1 MSGLLVI
8 FSGPSGVGKTT
19 ITRAVIERVESAELS
34 VSATTR
40 PIRPGERDGVDYF
53 FVSRDRF
60 DAMDRA
66 GELLESAEVFGN
78 RYGTPADW
86 VRRRLDDGRVV
97 VLEIDVQGA
106 RQIKAKA
113 PEAFGVFIL
122 PPSEEELLERLRRR
136 AREDEAT
143 IQRRFAEAKRE
154 IAEARASGA
163 YDLFIVNEDLDR
175 AIERAVEAVESAR
188 ASSR

>member
-1 MSGLLVI
+1 LLVI

-19 ITRAVIERVESAELS
+19 ITRAVIERVGGAELS

-40 PIRPGERDGVDYF
+40 PIRPGEREGVDYF
-53 FVSRDRF
+53 FVSRERF

-86 VRRRLDDGRVV
+86 VARRLDAGRVV

-113 PEAFGVFIL
+113 PDAFGVFIL
-122 PPSEEELLERLRRR
+122 PPSEDELLERLRRR

-175 AIERAVEAVESAR
+175 AIGRAVGAVESAR

>member
-19 ITRAVIERVESAELS
+19 ITRAVIERVEGAELS

-40 PIRPGERDGVDYF
+40 PIRPGERDGLDYF
-53 FVSRDRF
+53 FVSPDRF
-60 DAMDRA
+60 DAMDRG

-78 RYGTPADW
+78 RYGTPAGW
-86 VRRRLDDGRVV
+86 VARRLDAGRVV

-175 AIERAVEAVESAR
+175 AIERAVGAVESAR
-188 ASSR
+188 AASR

>member
-86 VRRRLDDGRVV
+86 VRRRLDHGRVV